1 MADRLTQLQ
10 EAIDELALQ
19 FVASLVWVN
28 KHHDYQTLSPTD
40 MVRKDTKKDESGEAL
55 PNEDGCEH
63 ASPYHMPILT
73 HPFTIVEPLPAD
85 KFKEGQ
91 LELARDLIIKEQQIE
106 VLISALPGLEDSET
120 KQHQTILRLEQELK
134 EEDERRKEALKEKEA
149 VLARLE
155 GVIRSVKRP

>member
-40 MVRKDTKKDESGEAL
+40 MVRKDAKKDESGEAL
-55 PNEDGCEH
+55 PNEDG
-63 ASPYHMPILT
+63 L
-73 HPFTIVEPLPAD
+73 EPLPAD

-134 EEDERRKEALKEKEA
+134 EEEERRKEALKEKEA

>member
-19 FVASLVWVN
+19 FVASLVWIN
-28 KHHDYQTLSPTD
+28 KHHDYQILSPTD

-55 PNEDGCEH
+55 PNEDG
-63 ASPYHMPILT
+63 L
-73 HPFTIVEPLPAD
+73 EPLPAD

-106 VLISALPGLEDSET
+106 VLISALPGLEDSEN

-134 EEDERRKEALKEKEA
+134 EEEERRKEALKEKEA
-149 VLARLE
+149 VLARLD

>member
-1 MADRLTQLQ
+1 
-10 EAIDELALQ
+10 
-19 FVASLVWVN
+19 
-28 KHHDYQTLSPTD
+28 
-40 MVRKDTKKDESGEAL
+40 
-55 PNEDGCEH
+55 
-63 ASPYHMPILT
+63 MPILT